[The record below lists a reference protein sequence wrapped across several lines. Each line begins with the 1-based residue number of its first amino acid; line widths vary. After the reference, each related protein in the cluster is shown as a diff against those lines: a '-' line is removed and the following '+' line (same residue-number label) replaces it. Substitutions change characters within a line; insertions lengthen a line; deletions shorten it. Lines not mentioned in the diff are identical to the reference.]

1 MPIERATTPDIP
13 DHTAASQRG
22 GSNGAVEGV
31 SRADLRRGYSRIDS
45 EQVSPF
51 DSDPTGAGET
61 QTGNPYTQG
70 GFLGRQRG
78 FSR

>member
-1 MPIERATTPDIP
+1 MTIERATTPDLP

-22 GSNGAVEGV
+22 GTNGSVDGV
-31 SRADLRRGYSRIDS
+31 NAADLRRGFSRIDS
-45 EQVSPF
+45 DRISPF
-51 DSDPTGAGET
+51 DSDVTGGET
-61 QTGNPYTQG
+61 QSGDPFTQG